1 MSLTFLVTL
10 KSRFP
15 ILKMDPFE
23 DFLGVSRVTRFQKG
37 HSLSGDL
44 LAYEDEDAE
53 VGIWGVTK
61 EELNFVFGF
70 LYDF

>member
-1 MSLTFLVTL
+1 MEPQFELHIIEEVSLTFLVTL

-23 DFLGVSRVTRFQKG
+23 GFFGVSRVTRFLSKG

-44 LAYEDEDAE
+44 LAYEEDEDAE
-53 VGIWGVTK
+53 VG
-61 EELNFVFGF
+61 
-70 LYDF
+70 